1 MDTINELLVENKQHS
16 NKNFVHLHAHNN
28 YSFLDGFGSAEEHV
42 KRAQEL
48 GMTSLATTNHN
59 HLGGVIDFKKA
70 CEKYNIT
77 PILGYEGYWTKDT
90 SILSMS
96 KQDRDLWAIKQ
107 AELDGVTIP
116 THTISSKGKKKKITK
131 TELKEYIS
139 PYEYDT
145 KQYHIL
151 FLAINQTGWS
161 NLSRLQSEASTQC
174 TFNGRY
180 LVDDK
185 LLEKYN
191 EGIIMTTACIG
202 SVVANLI
209 NDNKIKEAEDQIDK
223 WHSIFKDRFY
233 LEIQPLNI
241 AKQRVVNL
249 QYIEWSKEKN
259 IKIIATNDV
268 HYPKKEDHDD
278 HDTLLCIGTGKKKI
292 EEKRMRYSNDFWLRS
307 YSEMLESF
315 TEQAYTMLQE
325 FGSDIFNI
333 EEYMHIVEQSLDN
346 TNLIADMIKD
356 IKLGSDI
363 DLFPKITIP
372 YNNMTKEEYLTMI
385 CFQNLYAYK
394 RNDSSIDL
402 YVYSK
407 RLNEELNIINKK
419 GFAPYI
425 LVVQEYIE
433 WANKNG
439 CPTGPGRGS
448 GAGSLVLFLLGI
460 TKMIDPIKNNLL
472 FFRFLTFD
480 RTSPPDWEQI
490 A

>member
-1 MDTINELLVENKQHS
+1 MDIFDELSIQDKQYS

-28 YSFLDGFGSAEEHV
+28 YSFLDGFGSAEEHAE
-42 KRAQEL
+42 RAKEL

-59 HLGGVIDFKKA
+59 HLGGVIDFEKA
-70 CEKYNIT
+70 CDKHNLT
-77 PILGYEGYWTKDT
+77 PILGFEGYWTKDT

-96 KQDRDLWAIKQ
+96 KEDRDLWAIKQ
-107 AELDGVTIP
+107 AELDGVVVP
-116 THTISSKGKKKKITK
+116 THTISNKGKKKKITK
-131 TELKEYIS
+131 KELKEYIA
-139 PYEYDT
+139 PYTYDT
-145 KQYHIL
+145 KQYHVL
-151 FLAINQTGWS
+151 FLAINQIGWS
-161 NLSRLQSEASTQC
+161 NMSKLQSEASTKC

-185 LLEKYN
+185 MLEKYN
-191 EGIIMTTACIG
+191 EGIIMTTACIS

-209 NDNKIKEAEDQIDK
+209 NNNKIKEAEEQIDK

-249 QYIEWSKEKN
+249 QYLEWAKEKN

-268 HYPKKEDHDD
+268 HYPRKEDHDD
-278 HDTLLCIGTGKKKI
+278 HDTLLCIGIGKKKL
-292 EEKRMRYSNDFWLRS
+292 EEERMRYSNDFWLKS
-307 YSEMLESF
+307 YSEMIETF
-315 TEQAYTMLQE
+315 EEQAFTMLQE

-333 EEYMHIVEQSLDN
+333 EEYMTVVEQALDN
-346 TNLIADMIKD
+346 TNLIANKIED

-372 YNNMTKEEYLTMI
+372 YNNMSKEEYLTMI
-385 CFQNLYAYK
+385 CFQELYAYK
-394 RNDSSIDL
+394 KIDPSINISA
-402 YVYSK
+402 YSL
-407 RLNEELNIINKK
+407 RLNEELDIINKK
-419 GFAPYI
+419 GFSPYI